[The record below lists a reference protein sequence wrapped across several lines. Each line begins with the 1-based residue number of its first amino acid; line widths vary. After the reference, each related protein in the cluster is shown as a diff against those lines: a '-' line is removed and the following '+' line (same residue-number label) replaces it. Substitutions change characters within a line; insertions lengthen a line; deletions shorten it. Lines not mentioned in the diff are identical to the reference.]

1 MIRRERER
9 GLFTFCAL
17 GSIFQYSLMSGAK
30 DCRRSGA
37 RHATTL
43 LVLSISDMWKQLVK
57 QGLVF
62 LSSSG
67 HPCHHRTLYSC
78 LLTSQAATRWEPLLV
93 AWEMLSPPSLETPA
107 LLALMSFFVHYLRRM
122 QHMMMAVLLYI
133 YRACASIRV

>member
-1 MIRRERER
+1 MIRRER
-9 GLFTFCAL
+9 GLYTFCAL

-67 HPCHHRTLYSC
+67 RPCHHRTLYSC

-107 LLALMSFFVHYLRRM
+107 LLALMSFFIHLGRIVHVL
-122 QHMMMAVLLYI
+122 MMVLLYT
-133 YRACASIRV
+133 YSACASIRV